1 MIEDLKKEKIMVTLK
16 IKLDEQ
22 LKKDFELICQ
32 YNKRSAGEVLVF
44 AIKEYLKKN
53 KLISNYLGVK
63 EI

>member
-1 MIEDLKKEKIMVTLK
+1 MVTLK

-44 AIKEYLKKN
+44 AIKEYIKKN
-53 KLISNYLGVK
+53 KLLFDYLGIK
-63 EI
+63 EDEN